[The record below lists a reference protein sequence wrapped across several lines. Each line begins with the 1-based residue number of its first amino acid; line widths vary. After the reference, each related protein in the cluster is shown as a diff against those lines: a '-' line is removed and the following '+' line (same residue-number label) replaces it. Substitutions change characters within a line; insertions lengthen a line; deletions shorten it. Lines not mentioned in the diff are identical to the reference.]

1 MEQKTMKALRS
12 QGIPMQMELKDVPM
26 PQIQEPTD
34 AIVKVTLATI
44 CGSDLHMYYG
54 EMGQVP
60 EMTVGH
66 EYCGEVVEVGEA
78 VEGFKPG
85 DRVLVRPA
93 YSCGHC
99 YTCMMGMGAVCMT
112 AGCIGVP
119 NGPDGC
125 FAEYTRVQFANTSMQ
140 LIPENVTE
148 DEAVMV
154 SDVLATAYYGVHN
167 GGVKEGDRV
176 IIYGTGPIGLMAALL
191 SKRAGAK
198 QVIVINRSK
207 ARPDKAIEKGIA
219 DAEIY
224 ADEQD
229 PIQTSMLLTEY
240 MGADVVI
247 ETIGTEEALNNSLQ
261 MVRMKG
267 AYIFILYHILP

>member
-12 QGIPMQMELKDVPM
+12 QGIPKQMEIKDIPVPE
-26 PQIQEPTD
+26 IIEPTD
-34 AIVKVTLATI
+34 AIVRVTLATI
-44 CGSDLHMYYG
+44 CGSDLHMYFG

-66 EYCGEVVEVGEA
+66 EYCGEVVEVGSA

-85 DRVLVRPA
+85 DKVIVRPA

-99 YTCMMGMGAVCMT
+99 YTCMFGMGAICQT

-140 LIPENVTE
+140 HLPANLTE

-154 SDVLATAYYGVHN
+154 NDVLATAYFGVHN
-167 GGVKEGDRV
+167 GGVK
-176 IIYGTGPIGLMAALL
+176 AL
-191 SKRAGAK
+191 
-198 QVIVINRSK
+198 
-207 ARPDKAIEKGIA
+207 
-219 DAEIY
+219 
-224 ADEQD
+224 
-229 PIQTSMLLTEY
+229 
-240 MGADVVI
+240 
-247 ETIGTEEALNNSLQ
+247 SL
-261 MVRMKG
+261 
-267 AYIFILYHILP
+267 IHI